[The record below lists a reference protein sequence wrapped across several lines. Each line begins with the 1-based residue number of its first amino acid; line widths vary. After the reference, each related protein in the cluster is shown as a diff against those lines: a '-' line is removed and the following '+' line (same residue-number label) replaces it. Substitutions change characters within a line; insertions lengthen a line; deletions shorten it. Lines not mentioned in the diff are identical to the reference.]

1 MKCSKIFKHFHRN
14 GKYCLKLTNF
24 FGYFYWKLQKH
35 STRDN
40 VVENLI
46 QQLVFLPQEI
56 LQCGGR
62 KSILMKVLVSLCLK
76 TESPNNERVRHKL
89 KTFKINGNQ
98 TCCRQGRLVLGHF
111 YGLRMT
117 KDYLL
122 DFLLTFRLLNHFP
135 SCLKVVGGCGG
146 P

>member
-1 MKCSKIFKHFHRN
+1 M
-14 GKYCLKLTNF
+14 
-24 FGYFYWKLQKH
+24 
-35 STRDN
+35 
-40 VVENLI
+40 ENLI
-46 QQLVFLPQEI
+46 QQLVFLPREI

-98 TCCRQGRLVLGHF
+98 TLLSTGTIGPGTF

-122 DFLLTFRLLNHFP
+122 DYLISFRLLNIFIHA
-135 SCLKVVGGCGG
+135 
-146 P
+146 